1 MSSPARLPMYISSLH
16 PMTHRHSELDY
27 RKIDPLI
34 HSRIRL
40 ALMSVLTRVDDISFN
55 ELKKMLKTTD
65 GNLSTH
71 LSRLADA
78 GYVGLEKLTDAER
91 PETRIHVTP
100 KGLTAFASYIMEL
113 EPFIG

>member
-1 MSSPARLPMYISSLH
+1 
-16 PMTHRHSELDY
+16 MTHGTSELDY
-27 RKIDPLI
+27 RRIDPLI

-55 ELKKMLKTTD
+55 ELKKTLRATD

-71 LSRLADA
+71 LSRLAEA
-78 GYVGLEKLTDAER
+78 GYVALEKQTETER
-91 PETRIHVTP
+91 PETRIRVTP

>member
-1 MSSPARLPMYISSLH
+1 MKH
-16 PMTHRHSELDY
+16 VQTELDY
-27 RKIDPLI
+27 RRIDPLI

-55 ELKKMLKTTD
+55 ELKKILNATD

-71 LSRLADA
+71 LSKLADV
-78 GYVGLEKLTDAER
+78 GYVALEKDTEAER
-91 PETRIHVTP
+91 PETRIHVTQ